1 MRAADYP
8 WADEHARSAGVLRW
22 NATGFAVSGG
32 SGDTAGRTPVAAV
45 GSNASPAV
53 LVRKLAGLGPG
64 EVVLDVRTLRGVLV
78 GHSAHVA
85 RAGYVPAAP
94 YAGDG
99 ATQVVVGWFDPQQ
112 LAALDATEPNYVRRH
127 LDAGVDVYTSRWGVV
142 AVGGAAVPLTSQERL
157 LALVR
162 PPWLRNAAELATAA
176 VAARLSAWLQTEHA
190 VDAGLP
196 AHPDVVRRLS

>member
-1 MRAADYP
+1 
-8 WADEHARSAGVLRW
+8 
-22 NATGFAVSGG
+22 
-32 SGDTAGRTPVAAV
+32 
-45 GSNASPAV
+45 
-53 LVRKLAGLGPG
+53 
-64 EVVLDVRTLRGVLV
+64 
-78 GHSAHVA
+78 VA

-176 VAARLSAWLQTEHA
+176 VAARVSAWLQAEHA

-196 AHPDVVRRLS
+196 VHPGIVRRLS